1 MTKGCAIAVDGFFF
15 AHRKGG
21 STMDTV
27 AYRFIDVLASR
38 GVRYGFGIPG
48 GPWIP
53 YMDAMNRRG
62 IAFVLT
68 ANEASGGFMA
78 DVTARLTGVPAICH
92 GTFGPG
98 ATNLATGVCS
108 ALLDRSP
115 MIAVTTEQSQS
126 MAERTTQMGI
136 DHQALFSPIAK
147 ETARLSVSTVAET
160 ASRAMTVAMSELPG
174 PVHIGHPVDI
184 ADSPADG
191 DPPPS
196 TLPPT
201 LIPDV
206 DTLNALSACIET
218 ARRPLIAAGLTA
230 ARFKLGEP
238 LRRVAERF
246 GAPVVLTPMAKGLIG
261 EDHPLYAGVLF
272 HAQSERLAPVIRQS
286 DLVIGIGYD
295 PVEFNYEAWLPD
307 VALVHVDSRPADV
320 DDSIRLSAQC
330 LGDLE
335 TSLRFLA
342 NGPRRSADWD
352 PTMLADHRRHLFDAL
367 RRSHSDFGPAAALD
381 ILRDFMPEDGVMTC
395 DVGAHTHL
403 IGQLWRTPAP
413 GLQIM
418 TNGGSSMG
426 FGIPAALAAALCQP
440 ERCTVCVTGDG
451 GFLMMA
457 GELITARRLGL
468 PVIVVVLAD
477 RSLSLIEVK
486 QGWRGVDTASS
497 FMYKGDFLAADRLF
511 GVPVFKADR
520 PESLRKALA
529 LAREIRGPAVVEASI
544 DGGDYHH
551 LISRSYK

>member
-1 MTKGCAIAVDGFFF
+1 ME
-15 AHRKGG
+15 
-21 STMDTV
+21 TV
-27 AYRFIDVLASR
+27 AHRFIDALASH

-53 YMDAMNRRG
+53 YMDAMNQRG

-68 ANEASGGFMA
+68 ANEASGAFMA

-115 MIAVTTEQSQS
+115 MIAVTTELSQD
-126 MAERTTQMGI
+126 MAKRTTQMGI
-136 DHQALFSPIAK
+136 DHQALFAPIVK
-147 ETARLSVSTVAET
+147 WTTRLSASTVAET
-160 ASRAMTVAMSELPG
+160 ASRAMAVAMSELPG

-191 DPPPS
+191 DPLPS
-196 TLPPT
+196 TPPPI
-201 LIPDV
+201 LMPDV
-206 DTLNALSACIET
+206 GTLDALSACID
-218 ARRPLIAAGLTA
+218 AAVRPLIAAGLTA
-230 ARFKLGEP
+230 ARFKLGDP
-238 LRRVAERF
+238 LRGLAERI
-246 GAPVVLTPMAKGLIG
+246 GAPIVLTPMAKGLIA
-261 EDHPLYAGVLF
+261 ENHPLYAGVLF
-272 HAQSERLAPVIRQS
+272 HAQSERLAPVIRQA

-320 DDSIRLSAQC
+320 DDSIRLSAEC
-330 LGDLE
+330 VGDLE
-335 TSLRFLA
+335 TSLTFLA
-342 NGPRRSADWD
+342 DGPRRAADWD
-352 PTMLADHRRHLFDAL
+352 PAMLADHRRHLFDAL
-367 RRSHSDFGPAAALD
+367 RRSHSDFGPAVALD
-381 ILRDFMPEDGVMTC
+381 VIRDFMPEDGVMTC

-426 FGIPAALAAALCQP
+426 FGIPAAIAAALCQP
-440 ERCTVCVTGDG
+440 GRCTVCVTGDG

-468 PVIVVVLAD
+468 PVIVIVLAD

-497 FMYKGDFLAADRLF
+497 FMYQGDFLAADRLF

-520 PESLRKALA
+520 PESFRKALT
-529 LAREIRGPAVVEASI
+529 LAREVRGPAVVEASI

-551 LISRSYK
+551 LISGSYK